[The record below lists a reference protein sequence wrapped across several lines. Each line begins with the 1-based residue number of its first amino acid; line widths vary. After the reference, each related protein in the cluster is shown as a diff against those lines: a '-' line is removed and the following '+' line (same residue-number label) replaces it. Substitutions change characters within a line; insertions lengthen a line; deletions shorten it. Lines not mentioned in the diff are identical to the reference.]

1 MTNRGNTA
9 DKPRRNSGNQFS
21 LATTETWKIIA
32 ERLRKK
38 ETEGVVRGGDSSY
51 QPRLACKPELT
62 KLIVLGGRKSLGTMR
77 HLNWLNADKLQR
89 YTQPPV
95 TLSLYFPSPCLRFL
109 FSPVLVTTIGRNHSD
124 LRLSGGLNERM
135 ESSGRFFRGNFY
147 ALAIVKLSTSFLS
160 RKRSLV
166 ARANASSGTFEYLS
180 VSWVYSFLLISPIFS
195 WREGRVFLVRFC
207 SSMRVTGK
215 LRIVFRDLFRALQR
229 EREYIKNFSR
239 DWERRIE
246 FLNLQ
251 FLPSTFP
258 TISRH

>member
-1 MTNRGNTA
+1 
-9 DKPRRNSGNQFS
+9 
-21 LATTETWKIIA
+21 
-32 ERLRKK
+32 
-38 ETEGVVRGGDSSY
+38 
-51 QPRLACKPELT
+51 
-62 KLIVLGGRKSLGTMR
+62 
-77 HLNWLNADKLQR
+77 
-89 YTQPPV
+89 
-95 TLSLYFPSPCLRFL
+95 
-109 FSPVLVTTIGRNHSD
+109 
-124 LRLSGGLNERM
+124 M

-229 EREYIKNFSR
+229 ERVYK
-239 DWERRIE
+239 E
-246 FLNLQ
+246 FLKRLRKKNRILKSFFLLPFLQ
-251 FLPSTFP
+251 YRITNSIVYNYHTVNQKITSKKTQTFQ
-258 TISRH
+258 ILSRRSIARFP

>member
-195 WREGRVFLVRFC
+195 WREERVFLVRFC

-229 EREYIKNFSR
+229 ERIYK
-239 DWERRIE
+239 E
-246 FLNLQ
+246 FLKRLRKKNRILKS
-251 FLPSTFP
+251 FFLLPS
-258 TISRH
+258 ISRH

>member
-1 MTNRGNTA
+1 MFEVETRVTNLASRVS
-9 DKPRRNSGNQFS
+9 PSSRNWSCLGGGKVWGPCVILIGLMPTSYNATHSHRSPFPSIFHPLASVFFS
-21 LATTETWKIIA
+21 HPCWLRLLGATT
-32 ERLRKK
+32 
-38 ETEGVVRGGDSSY
+38 
-51 QPRLACKPELT
+51 
-62 KLIVLGGRKSLGTMR
+62 
-77 HLNWLNADKLQR
+77 
-89 YTQPPV
+89 V
-95 TLSLYFPSPCLRFL
+95 TCVSQE
-109 FSPVLVTTIGRNHSD
+109 V
-124 LRLSGGLNERM
+124 LNERM
-135 ESSGRFFRGNFY
+135 ESSGRFFRDNFY

-246 FLNLQ
+246 FLNLSSFYLQ
-251 FLPSTFP
+251 YRVTNSIVYNYHTVNQKITSKKTQTFQ
-258 TISRH
+258 ILSRRSIARFP